1 MKITLATPLTTTAL
15 TSMAGGRL
23 TLTGGIDPVITHICT
38 DSREADAHTLFCA
51 IRGERVDGHDYMA
64 KAVEL
69 GCAAFLCERIPDGLP
84 PRRAM
89 ASRRK
94 FRRKSKSTPAFRA
107 SPTATILPFR

>member
-69 GCAAFLCERIPDGLP
+69 GGKVFLCERIPDPLP
-84 PRRAM
+84 AE
-89 ASRRK
+89 AC
-94 FRRKSKSTPAFRA
+94 AFLVVED
-107 SPTATILPFR
+107 TVLFM